1 MKYSRTDI
9 ARGFVIQAKKNPK
22 NAVKELAALILEL
35 RLHGDID
42 EILADIAN
50 EYQAQYGI
58 IEAEV
63 KTAFALSGA
72 LKKQI
77 EDRIKQ
83 ETGSKT
89 VKLHEVIDKTLLGG
103 VVINAPDMDLDLSLR
118 SKLNSIRGKV

>member
-9 ARGFVIQAKKNPK
+9 ARGFVIQAKKNSK
-22 NAVKELAALILEL
+22 KAIKELAALILEL

-50 EYQAQYGI
+50 EYQTQYGT

-63 KTAFALSGA
+63 KTVFTLSGG

-89 VKLHEVIDKTLLGG
+89 VKLHEVIDKKLLGG
-103 VVINAPDMDLDLSLR
+103 VVINAPGMDLDLSLKN
-118 SKLNSIRGKV
+118 KLAKLKV